1 MGDTDFTGQRVLVV
15 GGSSGIGN
23 GIAHAFLARGAD
35 VHVWGTRAQAADYA
49 GIPGSALAGLH
60 YTGVDVADPDAIA
73 NAPFPGRSTTT
84 GAGGPGVPAGGDG
97 LDAPAGQDVLDVLVL
112 CQGTV
117 VYQRGEFERSGWDRV
132 MAVNLSS
139 LMHCCRRFKPALAAQ
154 RGGQPGRIIIVSSV
168 AGLGANKG
176 NPAYAASKAGAM
188 SLTRT
193 LGQAWAPD
201 GIRVNGLAPGLVD
214 TKLTQVT
221 TRHPQRLAG
230 ALAAIPAG
238 RLGTPADMAGA
249 ALFLASPLA
258 AYVNGQTLVVDGGLT
273 L

>member
-23 GIAHAFLARGAD
+23 GIAQAFLARGAQ

-49 GIPGSALAGLH
+49 GLTGSDLTGLH
-60 YTGVDVADPDAIA
+60 YTGVDVGDPDAIA
-73 NAPFPGRSTTT
+73 AAPFPG
-84 GAGGPGVPAGGDG
+84 PAGPP
-97 LDAPAGQDVLDVLVL
+97 DAEWLDVLVL

-117 VYQRGEFERSGWDRV
+117 VYRRGEFERPGWDRV
-132 MAVNLSS
+132 MAVNLDS
-139 LMHCCRRFKPALAAQ
+139 LMHCCRRFKPALAA
-154 RGGQPGRIIIVSSV
+154 RDGALVGSQPGRIIIVSSV
-168 AGLGANKG
+168 SGLGANKG

-221 TRHPQRLAG
+221 TQHPQRLAG

-238 RLGTPADMAGA
+238 RMGAPADMAGA

-258 AYVNGQTLVVDGGLT
+258 AYVNGQTLVVDGGLS

>member
-1 MGDTDFTGQRVLVV
+1 MTGIDFSGQRVLVV

-23 GIAHAFLARGAD
+23 GMAQAFRSCGAE
-35 VHVWGTRAQAADYA
+35 VHVWGTRDNAQDYA
-49 GIPGSALAGLH
+49 GLDGSDLTGRH
-60 YTGVDVADPDAIA
+60 YQGVDVADPDAIA
-73 NAPFPGRSTTT
+73 A
-84 GAGGPGVPAGGDG
+84 
-97 LDAPAGQDVLDVLVL
+97 APAPGDTLDVLVL

-117 VYQRGEFERSGWDRV
+117 VYQRGEFERAGWDRV
-132 MAVNLSS
+132 MAVNLDS
-139 LMHCCRRFKPALAAQ
+139 LMHCCRRFKPLLLSRSGERAGEQ
-154 RGGQPGRIIIVSSV
+154 VSEQVSGPSQGGRIIIVSSV

-176 NPAYAASKAGAM
+176 NPAYAASKAGAI

-201 GIRVNGLAPGLVD
+201 GIRVNGLAPGLVA
-214 TKLTQVT
+214 TKLTEVT

-230 ALAAIPAG
+230 ALASIPAG
-238 RLGTPADMAGA
+238 RIGTPQDMAGV

-258 AYVNGQTLVVDGGLT
+258 AYIFGQTLVVDGGLT

>member
-1 MGDTDFTGQRVLVV
+1 MNGMDFSGQRVLVV

-23 GIAHAFLARGAD
+23 GMAQAFRSRGAE
-35 VHVWGTRAQAADYA
+35 VHVWGTRASAEDYA
-49 GIPGSALAGLH
+49 GLDGSDLTGLH
-60 YTGVDVADPDAIA
+60 YQGVDVADPDAIA
-73 NAPFPGRSTTT
+73 AAPDPGNT
-84 GAGGPGVPAGGDG
+84 
-97 LDAPAGQDVLDVLVL
+97 LDVLVL

-117 VYQRGEFERSGWDRV
+117 VYQRGEFERAGWDRV
-132 MAVNLSS
+132 MAVNLDS
-139 LMHCCRRFKPALAAQ
+139 LMHCCRRFKPLLLP
-154 RGGQPGRIIIVSSV
+154 RSGGRVGEQAGGPSPGGRIVIVSSV

-176 NPAYAASKAGAM
+176 NPAYAASKAGAI

-201 GIRVNGLAPGLVD
+201 GIRVNGLAPGLVA
-214 TKLTQVT
+214 TKLTEVT

-230 ALAAIPAG
+230 ALATIPAG
-238 RLGTPADMAGA
+238 RIGTPQDMAGA

-258 AYVNGQTLVVDGGLT
+258 AYIFGQTLVVDGGLT

>member
-1 MGDTDFTGQRVLVV
+1 MNDTDFSGQRVLVV

-23 GIAHAFLARGAD
+23 GMAQAFRARGAE
-35 VHVWGTRAQAADYA
+35 VHVWGTRAGAEDYA
-49 GIPGSALAGLH
+49 GLDGSDLTGLH
-60 YTGVDVADPDAIA
+60 YQSVDVADPDAIA
-73 NAPFPGRSTTT
+73 A
-84 GAGGPGVPAGGDG
+84 
-97 LDAPAGQDVLDVLVL
+97 APAPGDTLDVLVL

-117 VYQRGEFERSGWDRV
+117 VYQRGEFERAGWDRV
-132 MAVNLSS
+132 MAVNLDS
-139 LMHCCRRFKPALAAQ
+139 LMHCCRRFKPLLLPRADGQ
-154 RGGQPGRIIIVSSV
+154 VGGQSQCGRIIIVSSV

-176 NPAYAASKAGAM
+176 NPAYAASKAGAI

-201 GIRVNGLAPGLVD
+201 GIRVNGLAPGLVA
-214 TKLTQVT
+214 TKLTAVT
-221 TRHPQRLAG
+221 TQHPQRLAG

-238 RLGTPADMAGA
+238 RIGTPADMAGA